1 MVSKTHKHHVQGK
14 IAPQYDVV
22 VNANSNG
29 DVCTINNPLPVVN
42 VGSSNNIDL
51 AAGLLTGHSHINKFG
66 FNPAVGTGFEIV
78 SDQSVVAQPYPTTA
92 VTISLISSATTNDA
106 GLNISIQ
113 GLDANYAIQEETVTL
128 NAGGSFTT
136 TNTYLRVF
144 RAIVN
149 STNQGNITIQYNTDP
164 TSIADVI
171 PSDAGQTLMAVYTV
185 PAGKT
190 AYLIKFQGN
199 VEKDTGTIFRLRC
212 RPFGGQFSVK
222 GQYGTFGSSVTYD
235 YPVPLV
241 MTEKTDIEIQVK
253 ANGTTGAGAIF
264 DLILIDN

>member
-1 MVSKTHKHHVQGK
+1 MAQFSVNRQAHFHKDNNDLHE
-14 IAPQYDVV
+14 VV
-22 VNANSNG
+22 MLADKDGNILNTSGAASN
-29 DVCTINNPLPVVN
+29 IP
-42 VGSSNNIDL
+42 I
-51 AAGLLTGHSHINKFG
+51 AAGQVGGHAHINKFG
-66 FNPAVGTGFEIV
+66 FNPTVGTGFEIV
-78 SDQSVVAQPYPTTA
+78 SDQSVTEQPYPTTA
-92 VTISLISSATTNDA
+92 VTVSLISSATTSDA
-106 GLNISIQ
+106 GLNITIQ
-113 GLDANYAIQEETVTL
+113 GLDANYAVQEETVTL
-128 NAGGSFTT
+128 NAGGAFTT

-149 STNQGNITIQYNTDP
+149 STNQGNITIQYNTAP

-171 PSDAGQTLMAVYTV
+171 PTDAGQTLMAVYTV

-199 VEKDTGTIFRLRC
+199 VEKNTGTIFRLRC

-241 MTEKTDIEIQVK
+241 ITETSDIEIQVK
-253 ANGTTGAGAIF
+253 ALGTTGAGAIF
-264 DLILIDN
+264 DLILVDNA

>member
-1 MVSKTHKHHVQGK
+1 M
-14 IAPQYDVV
+14 AQYRIDSQQYLPNGTTIFEANMLADKDGNIINSFG
-22 VNANSNG
+22 NASN
-29 DVCTINNPLPVVN
+29 IP
-42 VGSSNNIDL
+42 I
-51 AAGLLTGHSHINKFG
+51 AAGQVAGYSHINKFG
-66 FNPAVGTGFEIV
+66 FNPTVGTGFEIV
-78 SDQSVVAQPYPTTA
+78 SDQSVTEQPYPTTA
-92 VTISLISSATTNDA
+92 VTVSLISSATTNDA
-106 GLNISIQ
+106 GLQITIQ

-144 RAIVN
+144 RGIVN

-164 TSIADVI
+164 TSVADVI
-171 PSDAGQTLMAVYTV
+171 PADAGQTLMAVYTV

-212 RPFGGQFSVK
+212 RPSGGQFSVK
-222 GQYGTFGSSVTYD
+222 GQFGTFGSSVTYD

-241 MTEKTDIEIQVK
+241 FTEKTDIEIQVK
-253 ANGTTGAGAIF
+253 AQGTTGAGAIF
-264 DLILIDN
+264 DLILVNNPS

>member
-1 MVSKTHKHHVQGK
+1 M
-14 IAPQYDVV
+14 AQYRIDSQQFLP
-22 VNANSNG
+22 NGTTIFEANMLADKDGNIINSFGTASN
-29 DVCTINNPLPVVN
+29 IP
-42 VGSSNNIDL
+42 I
-51 AAGLLTGHSHINKFG
+51 AAGQVANYSHVNKFG
-66 FNPAVGTGFEIV
+66 FNPTVGSGFEIV
-78 SDQSVVAQPYPTTA
+78 SDQSVTVQPYPTTA
-92 VTISLISSATTNDA
+92 VTVSLISSATTNDA
-106 GLNISIQ
+106 GLNITIQ

-144 RAIVN
+144 RGIVN
-149 STNQGNITIQYNTDP
+149 STNQGNITIQYNTAP

-171 PSDAGQTLMAVYTV
+171 PSDSGQTLMALYTV

-199 VEKDTGTIFRLRC
+199 VEKDTGTIFRLRG

-222 GQYGTFGSSVTYD
+222 GQFGTFGSSVTYD

-241 MTEKTDIEIQVK
+241 FTEKTDIEIQVK
-253 ANGTTGAGAIF
+253 AQGTTGAGALF
-264 DLILIDN
+264 DLILVDNPS

>member
-1 MVSKTHKHHVQGK
+1 MAQFS
-14 IAPQYDVV
+14 
-22 VNANSNG
+22 VNRNG
-29 DVCTINNPLPVVN
+29 HFN
-42 VGSSNNIDL
+42 SSNNDL
-51 AAGLLTGHSHINKFG
+51 HEVVMIADKDGNILNTSGAASNIPIAGGLVDGYAHINKFG

-78 SDQSVVAQPYPTTA
+78 SDQSVAAQPYPTTA
-92 VTISLISSATTNDA
+92 VTISLISSATTNDS
-106 GLNISIQ
+106 GLNITIQ

-149 STNQGNITIQYNTDP
+149 STNQGNITIQYNTSP

-199 VEKDTGTIFRLRC
+199 VEKDTGTIFRLRAK
-212 RPFGGQFSVK
+212 PFGGQFSVK
-222 GQYGTFGSSVTYD
+222 GQYGTFGSAVTYD

-241 MTEKTDIEIQVK
+241 FTEKTDIEIQVK
-253 ANGTTGAGAIF
+253 AQGTTGAGALF
-264 DLILIDN
+264 DLILVDNA